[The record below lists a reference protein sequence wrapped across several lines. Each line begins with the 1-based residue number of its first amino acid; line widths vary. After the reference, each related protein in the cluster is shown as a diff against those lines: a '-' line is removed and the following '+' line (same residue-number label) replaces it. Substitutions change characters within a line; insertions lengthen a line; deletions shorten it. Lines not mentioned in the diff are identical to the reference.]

1 MGHCL
6 CCTEKCN
13 SIEDAENRFRVINVD
28 DDGKKMCPG
37 VMELTETCLIFHLK
51 KGGFVKWP
59 YRSLLK
65 YGCDSDLFSFIC
77 GRRCQT
83 GEGIFG
89 FKCHRAEELFNMLQC
104 SMQNN
109 RISVISET
117 DCDSPASVQLSEQR
131 LLYRSEKYP
140 SFPAASSVL
149 SSSQRPEPIGGEI
162 ILESASPHVSE
173 QAYSTKAQ
181 KEERMRH
188 KGHLTLEQKTS
199 GGGISQASYK
209 HNYLEVEKP
218 LLSVECQGVKCY
230 QKPTYIFRSQIE
242 REELG
247 KIEGFHYNGDS
258 NYAVWDIGYD
268 SDERREASC
277 IRRMGYE
284 NIGVLPS
291 ECLRSRSCMISVSSS
306 DSQNIGIVPTQS
318 PAVSFESQPSSPSVL
333 EEKSSLEQ
341 KTCSSAI
348 EANRSEHALL
358 KRHSAGRETMTRQ
371 DCPVTYFNFDVRQPA
386 QESRQLNYIQVEVES
401 GCDSDNPQTPQ
412 SPNTT
417 SISWTTSRQS
427 EFYTELDLEK
437 TAALSLIQRYRPQDD
452 GTRKTRH
459 SSKYYPV

>member
-1 MGHCL
+1 
-6 CCTEKCN
+6 
-13 SIEDAENRFRVINVD
+13 
-28 DDGKKMCPG
+28 
-37 VMELTETCLIFHLK
+37 
-51 KGGFVKWP
+51 
-59 YRSLLK
+59 
-65 YGCDSDLFSFIC
+65 
-77 GRRCQT
+77 
-83 GEGIFG
+83 
-89 FKCHRAEELFNMLQC
+89 MLQC